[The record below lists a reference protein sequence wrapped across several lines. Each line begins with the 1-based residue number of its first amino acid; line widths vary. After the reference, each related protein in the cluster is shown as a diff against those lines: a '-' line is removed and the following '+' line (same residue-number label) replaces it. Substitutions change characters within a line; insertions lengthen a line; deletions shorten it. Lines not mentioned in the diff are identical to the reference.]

1 LEAGRDVA
9 HGWTQRLAGADGI
22 VDHCRGWKDAGEEGM
37 QRAAIIRVVACP
49 CVGLRASVVTMA
61 VGVLAVSLMRVGLV
75 VAGMRSDCPGSRM
88 GLRERRRNDPGE
100 LGDQKQGDQKPNRA
114 RLCPEPLHDS
124 SGRSGLNATFVP
136 TAASVNPRAPC
147 GA

>member
-22 VDHCRGWKDAGEEGM
+22 VDHCRGWKDAGEERV
-37 QRAAIIRVVACP
+37 QRAAKVSGGACA
-49 CVGLRASVVTMA
+49 CIGLRASVVAMA
-61 VGVLAVSLMRVGLV
+61 VGVLAVSLMLVGLV
-75 VAGMRSDCPGSRM
+75 VAGVGGNSPGSRM

-100 LGDQKQGDQKPNRA
+100 LADQKQGDQKPNRA